1 MSTHCFE
8 DSDHDSE
15 NFTRRSQTCILIFCN
30 QAPVMWLSNKNNSV
44 ETSTFGSEFIALKL
58 EVELVIALRYKLC
71 MFGVP
76 LEGPTD
82 MFCDKKSVFKST
94 STPDYVLRKKHHS
107 I

>member
-1 MSTHCFE
+1 
-8 DSDHDSE
+8 
-15 NFTRRSQTCILIFCN
+15 
-30 QAPVMWLSNKNNSV
+30 MWLIKKHNSV
-44 ETSTFGSEFIALKL
+44 ETSTFVSKFTALKIAAK
-58 EVELVIALRYKLC
+58 LVILVRYKLR

-76 LEGPTD
+76 PKGPTE